1 MELVAVLGKY
11 YVTDFTFALHAA
23 NFLVWLQEFTFT
35 EETTYTIA
43 IRGATIFRRLSNGI
57 C

>member
-23 NFLVWLQEFTFT
+23 IFHVWVQEFTFT
-35 EETTYTIA
+35 EEITCTTA
-43 IRGATIFRRLSNGI
+43 IHGATIFR
-57 C
+57 